1 MLDGTTAEIKPREAL
16 RINPAKTCQPIGA
29 LYAALGINGCMP
41 HSHGSQG
48 CCSYHRSHLT
58 RHFKEP
64 VVATTSSFTEG
75 ASVFGGLANM
85 TQALANIFT
94 IYNPKIVAVHT
105 TCLSEVIGDD
115 IPMMIKKAK
124 EEKIIPEG
132 KYVIHANTPSFVG
145 SHVTGFASMVTGM
158 VKYLAESTGKTESQ
172 IREDGQLNLIP
183 GFIDPADMRE
193 LKRIVEEMGVKTVMF
208 PDTSGV
214 LDLPQDGQYRMFP
227 SGGATIEEIKSSGDS
242 RGTIALGHFASH
254 PAAIELDE
262 KCKVPAALLELPYG
276 LTNTDLFIHALRNH
290 GGVDVPASIGQE
302 RGRLLDAMSDMHQY
316 FHGKRVAIVGD
327 PDHVIALTQFL
338 VELDMQPVYVFTGSS
353 GKHFEQR
360 LTDILANHA
369 PNAMVKQNVDL
380 FELHQQIKNNPV
392 DLIIGNT
399 YSKYISRAENIP
411 FVRFGFPLLDRMGH
425 RYFPCVG
432 YMGALRLMEKI
443 NDALLDKADRE
454 CAEENFELIQ

>member
-29 LYAALGINGCMP
+29 MYAALGIHGCMP

-48 CCSYHRSHLT
+48 CCAYHRSHLT

-85 TQALANIFT
+85 TQALSNIFT
-94 IYNPKIVAVHT
+94 IYNPRIVAVHT

-115 IPMMIKKAK
+115 IPMMIKKAT
-124 EEKIIPEG
+124 EEGLIPAG
-132 KYVIHANTPSFVG
+132 KKVIHANTPSFVG

-158 VKYLAESTGKTESQ
+158 VKYLAESTGKSDTQRREEGQ
-172 IREDGQLNLIP
+172 INLIP
-183 GFIDPADMRE
+183 GYIDPADMRE
-193 LKRIVEEMGVKTVMF
+193 LKRITATMGIKTVMF

-214 LDLPQDGQYRMFP
+214 LDLPQEGRYHMFP
-227 SGGATIEEIKSSGDS
+227 KGGATVEQIQSSGDS
-242 RGTIALGHFASH
+242 VGTIALGHFTGH

-262 KCKVPAALLELPYG
+262 KCNVPCALLELPYG
-276 LTNTDLFIHALRNH
+276 LTNTDRFIHALRNH
-290 GGVDVPASIGQE
+290 AGVDVPGSLGEE

-316 FHGKRVAIVGD
+316 FHGKRVALVGD

-338 VELDMQPVYVFTGSS
+338 VELDMKPAYVITGSP
-353 GKHFEQR
+353 GNHFEQR
-360 LTDILANHA
+360 VTEILKEQA
-369 PNAMVKQNVDL
+369 PDAKVQQNADL
-380 FELHQQIKNNPV
+380 FGLHQWIKNAPV

-399 YSKYISRAENIP
+399 YCKYISRVENIP
-411 FVRFGFPLLDRMGH
+411 FVRFGFPILDRMGH
-425 RYFPCVG
+425 RYFPSVG
-432 YMGALRLMEKI
+432 YTGALRLMEKMS
-443 NDALLDKADRE
+443 DALLDHQDRN
-454 CAEENFELIQ
+454 CEEERFELIQ

>member
-1 MLDGTTAEIKPREAL
+1 MLNGTTAEIKPREAL

-29 LYAALGINGCMP
+29 MYAALGINGCMP

-85 TQALANIFT
+85 TQALSNIFT

-145 SHVTGFASMVTGM
+145 SHVTGFASMVAGM
-158 VKYLAESTGKTESQ
+158 VKYLAESSGTPAE
-172 IREDGQLNLIP
+172 QLNLIP

-227 SGGATIEEIKSSGDS
+227 SGGATIEQIKSSGDS
-242 RGTIALGHFASH
+242 KGTIALGHFASH

-276 LTNTDLFIHALRNH
+276 LTNTDRFIHALRNH
-290 GGVDVPASIGQE
+290 GGVDVPATIGQE

-338 VELDMQPVYVFTGSS
+338 VELDMKPVYVFTGSS

-360 LTDILANHA
+360 LTDILASHA
-369 PNAMVKQNVDL
+369 PDAMIKQNADL

-399 YSKYISRAENIP
+399 YSKYISRVENIP
-411 FVRFGFPLLDRMGH
+411 FVRFGFPVLDRMGH

-432 YMGALRLMEKI
+432 YMGALRLMEMI
-443 NDALLDKADRE
+443 NDALLDHKDRE

>member
-1 MLDGTTAEIKPREAL
+1 
-16 RINPAKTCQPIGA
+16 
-29 LYAALGINGCMP
+29 
-41 HSHGSQG
+41 
-48 CCSYHRSHLT
+48 
-58 RHFKEP
+58 
-64 VVATTSSFTEG
+64 
-75 ASVFGGLANM
+75 
-85 TQALANIFT
+85 
-94 IYNPKIVAVHT
+94 
-105 TCLSEVIGDD
+105 LSEVIGDD

-145 SHVTGFASMVTGM
+145 SHITGFASMVTGM
-158 VKYLAESTGKTESQ
+158 VKYLAESSGKTESQ
-172 IREDGQLNLIP
+172 LKEDGQLNVIP
-183 GFIDPADMRE
+183 GFIDPSDMRE
-193 LKRIVEEMGVKTVMF
+193 LKRIITEMGVKSVMF

-227 SGGATIEEIKSSGDS
+227 SGGATIEQIKSSGDS
-242 RGTIALGHFASH
+242 VGTIALGHFASH
-254 PAAIELDE
+254 PAATELDE
-262 KCKVPAALLELPYG
+262 KCNVPCALLELPYG
-276 LTNTDLFIHALRNH
+276 LTNTDRFIHALRTH
-290 GGVDVPASIGQE
+290 GGVDVPGSIGGE

-338 VELDMQPVYVFTGSS
+338 VELDMKPAFVFTGSS

-360 LTDILANHA
+360 VTEILANHA
-369 PNAMVKQNVDL
+369 PEAMVKQNVDL

-399 YSKYISRAENIP
+399 YCKYIARVENIP
-411 FVRFGFPLLDRMGH
+411 YVRFGFPVLDRMGH

-443 NDALLDKADRE
+443 NDALLDQKDRE
-454 CAEENFELIQ
+454 CAEENFELVQ